1 MYVDAWVPEQQ
12 VPPIVDNFAKD
23 KGVKTYFLIGS
34 DYAFG
39 RGMLG
44 FTRKYVE
51 KTGGKIVGEEYLPMD
66 GADWTPILSKLKD
79 AKPDAIITSTAGDAP
94 NVTLTKQMRAAGTDK
109 LAGVLSRLE
118 QRRCRLEQPR
128 DPRSMGL
135 FRRLVRE
142 ALPKIA
148 VENGGPNLK
157 QKMSAPL

>member
-1 MYVDAWVPEQQ
+1 MISGPERSTIAI
-12 VPPIVDNFAKD
+12 PA
-23 KGVKTYFLIGS
+23 S
-34 DYAFG
+34 SAG
-39 RGMLG
+39 RSA
-44 FTRKYVE
+44 R
-51 KTGGKIVGEEYLPMD
+51 GKIGLSPD
-66 GADWTPILSKLKD
+66 GIGVPAVSACRSNPGTTRSRTFGVSI
-79 AKPDAIITSTAGDAP
+79 
-94 NVTLTKQMRAAGTDK
+94 GTDK